1 MNKVN
6 RRNNSSSLIA
16 KFSGDQ
22 FKMIFKNS
30 PIALF
35 LADGSA
41 ALNQLKILE
50 VNKAAVDLFEAANA
64 QELMPNFIP
73 NVSKTSIKILAQAL
87 SALKQGTNFFESD
100 VQINTFK
107 GGRCDCLMRIA
118 VPKEHQKSL
127 ERFIISLLDI
137 TARKKME
144 RHLRKMAQ
152 LDGLTRLFNHYA
164 IIERLEE
171 EVNRSKR
178 YGVDV
183 SCFMID
189 VDHFKLINDKF
200 GHQKGDQVL
209 KRVALLIK
217 ESLRNS
223 DIVGR
228 YGGDEFFVILPE
240 TKPKDAK
247 LPAQRIQQAFKLK
260 MRQYHMPIPN
270 TLSIGI
276 SGYPAQKMRH
286 SKDLIERADQ
296 AMYQSKSTGGDRIVV
311 L

>member
-6 RRNNSSSLIA
+6 RRNNSSSRMIQ
-16 KFSGDQ
+16 SSPDQ
-22 FKMIFKNS
+22 FKMVFKNS

-35 LADGSA
+35 LADGSGT
-41 ALNQLKILE
+41 LNNLKIHE
-50 VNKAAVDLFEAANA
+50 ANKAAVDLFEAAND

-73 NVSKTSIKILAQAL
+73 NISKTSVKVLAQAL
-87 SALKQGTNFFESD
+87 CALKQGTNFFESD
-100 VQINTFK
+100 IQINTFK
-107 GGRCDCLMRIA
+107 GSRCDCLMRIA
-118 VPKEHQKSL
+118 VPKDHEKSL
-127 ERFIISLLDI
+127 KRFIISLVDI
-137 TARKKME
+137 TARKRME

-152 LDGLTRLFNHYA
+152 LDGLTKLFNHYA

-178 YGVDV
+178 YGVNV

-209 KRVALLIK
+209 KRVASLIK
-217 ESLRNS
+217 ESLRNA

-228 YGGDEFFVILPE
+228 YGGDEFLVILPE

-247 LPAQRIQQAFKLK
+247 LPAQRIQQTFKLK

-276 SGYPAQKMRH
+276 SGYPAHKIQN
-286 SKDLIERADQ
+286 SKDLIQRADQ
-296 AMYQSKSTGGDRIVV
+296 GMYQSKSSGGDRIVV